1 MKTRGENRK
10 IKTRNENRRCKRKKK
25 KEKEHIKRKHGC
37 DHMSNAKKNIILD
50 FNGAQTIHEIDFSK
64 LKTVGDILKE
74 LKINDETALL
84 FFKETPIPFDER
96 VEEIG
101 IENIKDND
109 FKVLKVVFDE

>member
-101 IENIKDND
+101 IENIKDNHSN
-109 FKVLKVVFDE
+109 VLQFVVYE